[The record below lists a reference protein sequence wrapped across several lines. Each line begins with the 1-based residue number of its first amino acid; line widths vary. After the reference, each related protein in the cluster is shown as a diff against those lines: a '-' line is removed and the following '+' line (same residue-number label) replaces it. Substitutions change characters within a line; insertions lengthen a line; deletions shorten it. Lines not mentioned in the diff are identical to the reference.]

1 MIPYGA
7 PPGMNFQS
15 CLPLVLFIP
24 YCQRSLLHC
33 AVTHCMEVLRN
44 PQYCTIPQQQTAV
57 LSLELCTT
65 TTNLLVVCL
74 QIQSSMVSCQK
85 TRLILYTYF
94 GLSSFNCAGRSA
106 SYNSHAAVWIDSSG
120 KEGKKNYVLF
130 GLSHSM
136 MIVCLSQVGKDFS
149 FLDNHTQCAILLL
162 ASCVK

>member
-106 SYNSHAAVWIDSSG
+106 SYGTVPQSCCCSDRLFRQRR
-120 KEGKKNYVLF
+120 KNYIIWPLTFHDDSMSILGGQRLF
-130 GLSHSM
+130 
-136 MIVCLSQVGKDFS
+136 FS
-149 FLDNHTQCAILLL
+149 R
-162 ASCVK
+162 